1 MENTKMT
8 TNGQPQV
15 IIVKQKRGCLSGC
28 LITLLIII
36 LLCLLAPYIFGV
48 GIFALLGVLISYIG
62 LSVPSTSMNS
72 EPYITDKS
80 SYTATYERN
89 TDKSSTIT
97 FDEFNVLEE
106 NTNEQLS
113 INKYYSAIS
122 KIFFHDSPDKQTQRK
137 GYLVQGE
144 VVFIEEIKNG
154 FGYTIFTNAEG
165 QKSKGWLKMSELIE
179 IIEPTMSYNSLN
191 NEQME
196 YSIISVVDSA
206 LAFRCKLV
214 EFPSINDKRLLKDIY
229 DIISVNKEDWRFSD
243 YSKTGLLQAINNHKN
258 YLANEQQRK
267 ELLESYSDAYD
278 ILEYVAEYGMLDD
291 ISLDVYSKD
300 DNIVTIA
307 YVFEGH
313 RGGVG
318 WETEEYITF
327 DKNTEQ
333 QIKVSDILKN
343 REDKTFWDGILRK
356 YANTHNNCLND
367 ESIPTSDRFYF
378 DKHTITFIY
387 GKYEIA
393 CGADGIV
400 HITVPL
406 SEIRD
411 YLKPQFV
418 ERYLS
423 L

>member
-1 MENTKMT
+1 MT
-8 TNGQPQV
+8 INDQPQT

-36 LLCLLAPYIFGV
+36 LLILLAPVIFGV
-48 GIFALLGVLISYIG
+48 GVFALLGTLLSFIG
-62 LSVPSTSMNS
+62 LSVSNISTD
-72 EPYITDKS
+72 PDLYIADQS
-80 SYTATYERN
+80 SYTAIYERN
-89 TDKSSTIT
+89 SDQSSTII
-97 FDEFNVLEE
+97 FDEFNALEE

-113 INKYYSAIS
+113 IDKYYSAIS
-122 KIFFHDSPDKQTQRK
+122 KTFFHNSPDKQTQRE

-154 FGYTIFTNAEG
+154 FGYTIFTNTEG

-179 IIEPTMSYNSLN
+179 INEPTMSFNSLN
-191 NEQME
+191 NEQIE
-196 YSIISVVDSA
+196 YNIISVVDSV
-206 LAFRCKLV
+206 LAFRCGLV
-214 EFPSINDKRLLKDIY
+214 EFPSINNKRLLKDIY
-229 DIISVNKEDWRFSD
+229 DIISVNKDGWRVSD
-243 YSKTGLLQAINNHKN
+243 YSKAGLLQAIDNHKN
-258 YLANEQQRK
+258 YLANEEQRK
-267 ELLESYSDAYD
+267 ELLESYSDTYD
-278 ILEYVAEYGMLDD
+278 IVEYEMLDD
-291 ISLDVYSKD
+291 ISLDVYSID

-327 DKNTEQ
+327 DKNTER

-343 REDKTFWDGILRK
+343 REDKTFWNGILRK
-356 YANTHNNCLND
+356 YVDTYNNCLND
-367 ESIPTSDRFYF
+367 EPIPTSDRFYF
-378 DKHTITFIY
+378 DKRTITFIY

-400 HITVPL
+400 RITVPL